1 MIQNEH
7 QHKVTKAKL
16 KNLEQNLSTLLENR
30 ELDTN
35 THPRL
40 MIMQSAA
47 LEDQIQVMYGEI
59 SEYENLKDGKVRIT
73 IDRLSELPIA
83 LIKARISAGM
93 TQGELADTIGI
104 KEQQIQRYEAN
115 HYQAVGF
122 DRLLEIA
129 KILSIE
135 LVDKVLLQPSC

>member
-1 MIQNEH
+1 MIQNER
-7 QHKVTKAKL
+7 QYKVTKAKL
-16 KNLEQNLSTLLENR
+16 KDLEQNLSTLLENP
-30 ELDTN
+30 ELATN

-40 MIMQSAA
+40 MRMQSTA
-47 LEDQIQVMYGEI
+47 LEHQIQVMYGEI
-59 SEYENLKDGKVRIT
+59 TEYENLKDGKVRIT

-129 KILSIE
+129 KVLSIE
-135 LVDKVLLQPSC
+135 LVDKVVLQPSR

>member
-1 MIQNEH
+1 MIQNER
-7 QHKVTKAKL
+7 QYKVTKAKL
-16 KNLEQNLSTLLENR
+16 KDLEQNLSILLGNR
-30 ELDTN
+30 ELAAN
-35 THPRL
+35 SHPRL
-40 MIMQSAA
+40 MRMQCAA

-73 IDRLSELPIA
+73 IDRLSELLIA

-115 HYQAVGF
+115 YYQAVGF

-129 KILSIE
+129 KVLSIE
-135 LVDKVLLQPSC
+135 LVDKVVLQPSR

>member
-1 MIQNEH
+1 MIQNER
-7 QHKVTKAKL
+7 QYRVTKAKL
-16 KNLEQNLSTLLENR
+16 KDLEQNLSILLENR
-30 ELDTN
+30 ELVTN
-35 THPRL
+35 IYPQLVR
-40 MIMQSAA
+40 MQSAA
-47 LEDQIQVMYGEI
+47 LKDQIQVMSGEI
-59 SEYENLKDGKVRIT
+59 TEYENLKDGKAGIK

-93 TQGELADTIGI
+93 TQGELANMIGI

-135 LVDKVLLQPSC
+135 LVDEVVLQPSR

>member
-1 MIQNEH
+1 
-7 QHKVTKAKL
+7 
-16 KNLEQNLSTLLENR
+16 
-30 ELDTN
+30 
-35 THPRL
+35 
-40 MIMQSAA
+40 MQGVA
-47 LEDQIQVMYGEI
+47 LEEQIQVMYGEI
-59 SEYENLKDGKVRIT
+59 TEYENLKDGKVAIK

-83 LIKARISAGM
+83 LIKARISVGM

-135 LVDKVLLQPSC
+135 LVDEVVLQPSRSSNRHSALRKSSIKKA

>member
-1 MIQNEH
+1 M
-7 QHKVTKAKL
+7 
-16 KNLEQNLSTLLENR
+16 
-30 ELDTN
+30 
-35 THPRL
+35 
-40 MIMQSAA
+40 
-47 LEDQIQVMYGEI
+47 EDQIQEMYGEI
-59 SEYENLKDGKVRIT
+59 TEYENLRDGKVRIT

-135 LVDKVLLQPSC
+135 LVDEVVLQPSR

>member
-1 MIQNEH
+1 MIQNER
-7 QHKVTKAKL
+7 QYKVTKAKL
-16 KNLEQNLSTLLENR
+16 KDLEQNLSTLSENQ
-30 ELDTN
+30 ELATN
-35 THPRL
+35 SHPRL
-40 MIMQSAA
+40 MKMQSAA
-47 LEDQIQVMYGEI
+47 LEEQIQVMCAEI
-59 SEYENLKDGKVRIT
+59 TEYDNLKDGKVKIT

-93 TQGELADTIGI
+93 TQGELADTLGI

-135 LVDKVLLQPSC
+135 LVDEVVLQPSR

>member
-1 MIQNEH
+1 M
-7 QHKVTKAKL
+7 
-16 KNLEQNLSTLLENR
+16 R
-30 ELDTN
+30 
-35 THPRL
+35 
-40 MIMQSAA
+40 MQSAA
-47 LEDQIQVMYGEI
+47 LEDQIRVMYGEI
-59 SEYENLKDGKVRIT
+59 AEYENLRAGKVRIT

-135 LVDKVLLQPSC
+135 LVDEVVLQPSC